1 MISFFMILGL
11 CHQDMTSLPPL
22 LYHLRTCLRGKKK
35 IKEHEK
41 RAYELNTHGGS
52 TASCIEVNW

>member
-1 MISFFMILGL
+1 MILGL

-22 LYHLRTCLRGKKK
+22 LYHLRTCLRGKK

-41 RAYELNTHGGS
+41 RDDEVNTHGGS